1 MPNFLPMHKKIEEIP
16 KVMVTALRG
25 GSGKTLLSLAIAAAL
40 RDRGI
45 GIYPFKKGPD
55 YIDAGWL
62 ALAAGRPC
70 YNLDPHLIDREVL
83 LQSFQDHTDVSGL
96 AVIEGN
102 RGLYDGS
109 DLAGATSTAELAKM
123 LQAPVLMCLD
133 ATKATRTLAALVQ
146 GCIGFDPQVAIRGVI
161 LNHVAGARHEKSIRQ
176 SIETFCK
183 VPVLGAVPKLSRQD
197 FPERH
202 MGLVPTDEHAW
213 AKDSVAA
220 AADLARR
227 YLDLDAILELVGWSP
242 PERAG
247 GHKTAAPPKI
257 DASRPEGRSAG
268 EAGDPL
274 RPVIGIIRD
283 SAFQFYYPENI
294 GALESAGART
304 VFLSPLS
311 QEDLPQLDGLYI
323 GGGFPETH
331 AARLAGNQRFRE
343 RLKQLAMDGLPVY
356 AECGG
361 LMYLGESLVLEEGVF
376 PMCGLLPIVFG
387 FNRRPQGHGYTE
399 VTVSGKN
406 PYYPIGTR
414 LKGHEF
420 HYSSVLEWRGGE
432 SDLAFTMTR
441 GVGLVGD
448 RDGACFRNVLA
459 TYTHVH
465 ALGTPEWAPGL
476 VRAAAR
482 YKGGEL

>member
-1 MPNFLPMHKKIEEIP
+1 MQKEIEGIP
-16 KVMVTALRG
+16 KLVITALRG
-25 GSGKTLLSLAIAAAL
+25 GSGKTILSLAIVAAL

-45 GIYPFKKGPD
+45 CVSPFKKGPD

-70 YNLDPHLIDREVL
+70 YNLDPHLIDKEVL
-83 LQSFQDHTDVSGL
+83 LESFQNHTEKFGI

-123 LQAPVLMCLD
+123 LRAPVLICLD

-146 GCIGFDPQVAIRGVI
+146 GLIGFDPDVAIRGVV
-161 LNHVAGARHEKSIRQ
+161 LNHVAGVRHERSIRQ
-176 SIETFCK
+176 SIEAFCK
-183 VPVLGAVPKLSRQD
+183 VPVLGAIPKLSRQD

-202 MGLVPTDEHAW
+202 MGLVPTDEHSW

-220 AADLARR
+220 AADMARR
-227 YLDLDAILELVGWSP
+227 YLDLDAILRLSGWP
-242 PERAG
+242 PHEVPGDSRIPHRVDPIG
-247 GHKTAAPPKI
+247 IEGEKTL
-257 DASRPEGRSAG
+257 ET
-268 EAGDPL
+268 GDPAQPL
-274 RPVIGIIRD
+274 IGIIRD

-294 GALESAGART
+294 KALQNAGART
-304 VFLSPLS
+304 VFISPLS
-311 QEDLPQLDGLYI
+311 QEALPQLDGLYI

-331 AARLAGNQRFRE
+331 AARLAENQRFRDQ
-343 RLKQLAMDGLPVY
+343 LKELAARGLPIY

-376 PMCGLLPIVFG
+376 PMCGFLPIVFG

-406 PYYPIGTR
+406 PFYPVGTR

-420 HYSSVLEWRGGE
+420 HYSSVLEWRGRDE
-432 SDLAFTMTR
+432 DLVFTMTR
-441 GVGLVGD
+441 GVGLMGD

-476 VRAAAR
+476 VRAALQNR
-482 YKGGEL
+482 RSHRS

>member
-1 MPNFLPMHKKIEEIP
+1 MLKDIEEIP
-16 KVMVTALRG
+16 KMVITALRG
-25 GSGKTLLSLAIAAAL
+25 GSGKTILSLAIVAAL
-40 RDRGI
+40 RDREI
-45 GIYPFKKGPD
+45 CVSPFKKGPD

-70 YNLDPHLIDREVL
+70 YNLDPHLIEKEIL
-83 LQSFQDHTDVSGL
+83 LESFQSHAANSGV

-123 LQAPVLMCLD
+123 LRAPVLMCLD

-146 GCIGFDPQVAIRGVI
+146 GCVGFDPEVMIRGVV
-161 LNHVAGARHEKSIRQ
+161 LNRVAGARHEKSIRQ
-176 SIETFCK
+176 SIEAFCK
-183 VPVLGAVPKLSRQD
+183 VPVLGAIPRLSRQD

-202 MGLVPTDEHAW
+202 MGLVPTDEHSW

-220 AADLARR
+220 AADMARR
-227 YLDLDAILELVGWSP
+227 YLDLDTILQLSGWSP
-242 PERAG
+242 Q
-247 GHKTAAPPKI
+247 AAPKN
-257 DASRPEGRSAG
+257 ASLPPNLDGIGTGREKTLEIA
-268 EAGDPL
+268 DPA

-294 GALESAGART
+294 KALQTAGART

-311 QEDLPQLDGLYI
+311 QEDLPSLDGLYI

-331 AARLAGNQRFRE
+331 AARLAENRRFRDQ
-343 RLKQLAMDGLPVY
+343 LKQLATQGLPIY

-387 FNRRPQGHGYTE
+387 FNQRPQGHGYTE
-399 VTVSGKN
+399 VTVSGQN
-406 PYYPIGTR
+406 AFYPIGTR

-420 HYSSVLEWRGGE
+420 HYSSVLEWRGGDE
-432 SDLAFTMTR
+432 DLAFTMTR
-441 GVGLVGD
+441 GVGLIGD

-465 ALGTPEWAPGL
+465 ALGTPEWAPAL
-476 VRAAAR
+476 VRAALQNRRAHR
-482 YKGGEL
+482 S